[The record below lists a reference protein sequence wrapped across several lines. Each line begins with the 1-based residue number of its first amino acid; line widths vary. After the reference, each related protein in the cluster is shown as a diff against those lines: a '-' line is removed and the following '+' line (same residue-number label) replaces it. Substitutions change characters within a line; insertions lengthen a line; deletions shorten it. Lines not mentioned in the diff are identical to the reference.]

1 MIMREYLRTRQEDG
15 LSLTQAVQELAQI
28 TGSGVRSVWRWVDGG
43 KVPPHAVRLLMVWQE
58 CTPEQRTRWFGL

>member
-1 MIMREYLRTRQEDG
+1 MTIEDYLSASQSEG
-15 LSLTQAVQELAQI
+15 QSLTQAVQKLARI

-58 CTPEQRTRWFGL
+58 CSLEQRDRWFSL

>member
-1 MIMREYLRTRQEDG
+1 MTLSLYIRARKNDG

-43 KVPPHAVRLLMVWQE
+43 EVPPYARRLLVVWQE
-58 CTPEQRTRWFGL
+58 CSPEQRSRWFGL